1 MFIQIILKF
10 LWELTNWA
18 HMYKLHLMKIIKLMA
33 CDEMIPILYTIWSY
47 LSISQSKLT
56 FSRGRPIEIL
66 YQLLQMNVW
75 DKNTYVVLEGR

>member
-33 CDEMIPILYTIWSY
+33 CDEMIPSILYTIWSD
-47 LSISQSKLT
+47 LSISHPKLT
-56 FSRGRPIEIL
+56 FSRGRPMEIL
-66 YQLLQMNVW
+66 LQLLQMNVC
-75 DKNTYVVLEGR
+75 DKNTYVIEL